1 MAAFTYKAVTKDG
14 KRVDGTV
21 QAASRSEA
29 MAAVRKL
36 GHTPLSISE
45 AGGGAGGGKAG
56 HPADEKKKN
65 AGSLLKMKFGS
76 KATNMKPV
84 EVLLFTGEL
93 ADLLE
98 AGMTL
103 GQALSCLAN
112 QGEEDSAQRL
122 ISQGLCQAI
131 VNGEA
136 FSDAIKR
143 YPDTFPPLYSNM
155 VHAGESSGAMV
166 EVLRRLVEHYE
177 RNDNMRGKIKSAL
190 SYPIV
195 VLCFGVLAVIA
206 ALVWIIPQF
215 QKVFDSMGASLPLP
229 TRILIG
235 MSHGFKQWGWLMAII
250 IALVVVWFKKWKKTP
265 SGRLRVDGWKLK
277 VPLIKGIVANG
288 IYASL
293 AFTLKTLLSNG
304 VNVLQALKISE
315 ETCGNAVIGAAL
327 ANARKRVTDGTSI
340 SGPLAASG
348 AFPRMMTDMLAVG
361 EQAGNMAESLEHIGM
376 RYQKDMDRN
385 ITAFTNAL
393 EPILIVLIAGAV
405 GFVAVAILMAVFN
418 MSKALG

>member
-1 MAAFTYKAVTKDG
+1 MAG
-14 KRVDGTV
+14 KTPAKRPQT
-21 QAASRSEA
+21 AAKTAHRG
-29 MAAVRKL
+29 AARRR
-36 GHTPLSISE
+36 
-45 AGGGAGGGKAG
+45 GAAE
-56 HPADEKKKN
+56 P
-65 AGSLLKMKFGS
+65 KMPQ
-76 KATNMKPV
+76 MRDV
-84 EVLLFTGEL
+84 EVLLFTSEL

-112 QGEEDSAQRL
+112 QGEENSAQRVICRDL
-122 ISQGLCQAI
+122 TDRI
-131 VNGEA
+131 VNGES
-136 FSDAIKR
+136 FSEAVR
-143 YPDTFPPLYSNM
+143 HHPRTFQPLYGNM
-155 VHAGESSGAMV
+155 IKAGESSGAMI
-166 EVLRRLVEHYE
+166 EVLRRLVDHYE
-177 RNDNMRGKIKSAL
+177 RNDSMKGKIKSAL
-190 SYPIV
+190 SYPCV

-215 QKVFDSMGASLPLP
+215 QKVFDSMGAALPLP

-235 MSHGFKQWGWLMAII
+235 MSHGFKQWGWLIAII
-250 IALVVVWFKKWKKTP
+250 VVLIVFWFKKWKKTP

-277 VPLIKGIVANG
+277 MPLIKGIVANG
-288 IYASL
+288 VYASL

-315 ETCGNAVIGAAL
+315 ETCGNAVIGQAL

-361 EQAGNMAESLEHIGM
+361 EQAGNMTASLEHIGM

-385 ITAFTNAL
+385 ITSFTNAL
-393 EPILIVLIAGAV
+393 EPILIVMIAAAV
-405 GFVAVAILMAVFN
+405 GFVAIAILMAVFN

>member
-45 AGGGAGGGKAG
+45 AGGGAGE
-56 HPADEKKKN
+56 PKKKT
-65 AGSLLKMKFGS
+65 AGSLLKMKIGR

-112 QGEEDSAQRL
+112 QGEEDSAQRT

-136 FSDAIKR
+136 FSDAIRR
-143 YPDTFPPLYSNM
+143 YPETFPPLYSNM
-155 VHAGESSGAMV
+155 VRAGESSGAMV
-166 EVLRRLVEHYE
+166 EVLRRLVDHYE
-177 RNDNMRGKIKSAL
+177 RTDNMRGKIKSAL

-195 VLCFGVLAVIA
+195 VLCFGVIAVIA

-215 QKVFDSMGASLPLP
+215 QKVFDSMGAALPLP

-235 MSHGFKQWGWLMAII
+235 MSHGF
-250 IALVVVWFKKWKKTP
+250 
-265 SGRLRVDGWKLK
+265 
-277 VPLIKGIVANG
+277 
-288 IYASL
+288 
-293 AFTLKTLLSNG
+293 
-304 VNVLQALKISE
+304 
-315 ETCGNAVIGAAL
+315 
-327 ANARKRVTDGTSI
+327 
-340 SGPLAASG
+340 
-348 AFPRMMTDMLAVG
+348 
-361 EQAGNMAESLEHIGM
+361 
-376 RYQKDMDRN
+376 
-385 ITAFTNAL
+385 
-393 EPILIVLIAGAV
+393 
-405 GFVAVAILMAVFN
+405 
-418 MSKALG
+418 